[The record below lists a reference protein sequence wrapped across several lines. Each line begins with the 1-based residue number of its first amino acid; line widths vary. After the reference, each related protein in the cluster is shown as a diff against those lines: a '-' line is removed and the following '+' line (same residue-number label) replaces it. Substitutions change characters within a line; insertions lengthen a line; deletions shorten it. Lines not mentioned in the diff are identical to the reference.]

1 MFAAYLSGRAHAFT
15 ATSFSIMNKRTAE
28 IISTVGNPFLL
39 FPLILSLLVLRGVDI
54 ANVWPLLATTF
65 AIIAILLIFLYIKKQ
80 RGAIS
85 NWDVSKRE
93 ERSRNI
99 YLPILILVG
108 AAAIGFYV
116 LRQPYLYETLFFGL
130 LITVCYAINARV
142 KISLHTVMATYLSVL
157 VLSVNLWAG
166 ILLTIFSGFIG
177 FSRVV
182 LGRHTRLEVVT
193 GVLVG
198 VLFGLLHAVFFNQ

>member
-1 MFAAYLSGRAHAFT
+1 
-15 ATSFSIMNKRTAE
+15 MNKRTAE

-39 FPLILSLLVLRGVDI
+39 FPLILSLLVLQGVDTTH
-54 ANVWPLLATTF
+54 VWPLLATTF
-65 AIIAILLIFLYIKKQ
+65 AIIAILLVFLYIKKQ

-108 AAAIGFYV
+108 AAAIGFY
-116 LRQPYLYETLFFGL
+116 LLHQPYLYETLFFGL
-130 LITVCYAINARV
+130 LISVCYAINARV

-157 VLSVNLWAG
+157 VLSVNLWPG
-166 ILLTIFSGFIG
+166 ILLIIFSGFIG

-182 LGRHTRLEVVT
+182 LGRHTRPEVVT
-193 GVLVG
+193 GVIVG
-198 VLFGLLHAVFFNQ
+198 VLFGLLHALCFNQ